1 MSQKRARRE
10 KKDFLNVQFK
20 EIEINNAIGKTTD
33 HFKKIGGIQGTF
45 HTKKYKKLRKGSK
58 YTKKNYT
65 GKVLMT
71 QITTAV

>member
-45 HTKKYKKLRKGSK
+45 HTKK
-58 YTKKNYT
+58 
-65 GKVLMT
+65 
-71 QITTAV
+71 